1 MTDPAGSSVG
11 PAGVDPPG
19 ADAAPSEPARGT
31 LGDLTEVVVESE
43 VLRRGH
49 YLTFRIDT
57 IERADGTRAKRE
69 VVGHP
74 GAVAILAID
83 DEDHVLMV
91 RQFRIPAGRVLLEV
105 PAGTLDVDP
114 LTGAVEDHALAA
126 PRELEEETGYRAGS
140 WRLLTSFWT
149 APGFATELMHLY
161 LATDL
166 RPVDEDRIG
175 PDEDERLELER
186 VPWQDAIAAAER
198 GDIADA
204 KSLVALLWLDRLTQP
219 VPEAV
224 IAPVEPAVAAP
235 AQVAAA
241 VTAPELALEGGAAP
255 EPVLRLSYMPSLGET
270 IRASVAVAQRSRG
283 NQVLGLGFLV
293 LALILGV
300 TNGPA
305 AAIFPAAL
313 AVAILGGLVN
323 VLVVLVAFM
332 RRGDLLRQPTD
343 FAAGPAGVDF
353 RNPVTAWHTA
363 WTTFSRLRETSRFV
377 FLETGLSLHYVPKR
391 AFSPD
396 QLAQFRRL
404 IAEAGFGPD
413 GRRPRRSRTGATTSG

>member
-1 MTDPAGSSVG
+1 
-11 PAGVDPPG
+11 
-19 ADAAPSEPARGT
+19 
-31 LGDLTEVVVESE
+31 
-43 VLRRGH
+43 
-49 YLTFRIDT
+49 
-57 IERADGTRAKRE
+57 
-69 VVGHP
+69 
-74 GAVAILAID
+74 
-83 DEDHVLMV
+83 
-91 RQFRIPAGRVLLEV
+91 
-105 PAGTLDVDP
+105 
-114 LTGAVEDHALAA
+114 
-126 PRELEEETGYRAGS
+126 
-140 WRLLTSFWT
+140 
-149 APGFATELMHLY
+149 MHLY

-166 RPVDEDRIG
+166 RPVDKDRIE
-175 PDEDERLELER
+175 PDEDERLELAR
-186 VPWQDAIAAAER
+186 VPWQEAIAAAER

-224 IAPVEPAVAAP
+224 AAAPVPAVVAPPGPVPAEVAAP
-235 AQVAAA
+235 VAADL
-241 VTAPELALEGGAAP
+241 APGDRAAP
-255 EPVLRLSYMPSLGET
+255 EPVLRVSYVPSLGET

-293 LALILGV
+293 LAIILGV
-300 TNGPA
+300 MSGPA
-305 AAIFPAAL
+305 AAIFPAVL
-313 AVAILGGLVN
+313 AVAVLGGLVN

-343 FAAGPAGVDF
+343 FVAGPAGVDF

-413 GRRPRRSRTGATTSG
+413 GRRPRRSRTGPETSD